1 MQVRSIVIDD
11 DGNSTL
17 KSGLLPEDIVDDK
30 RDYAAICAILSDGH
44 PVFLTQE
51 RRWIY
56 PETVLTT
63 AGPLSVDSLVLE
75 ERISG
80 DGSPGTAI
88 MHSVKFVVKEAA
100 HGLLIGI
107 ERSAEGFLKE
117 LV

>member
-1 MQVRSIVIDD
+1 MHVRSIVLDD
-11 DGNSTL
+11 EGNPTL
-17 KSGLLPEDIVDDK
+17 KSGVLPEDIIDDK
-30 RDYAAICAILSDGH
+30 RDYTTLCAILNDGH

-56 PETVLTT
+56 PETITTT
-63 AGPLSVDSLVLE
+63 AGPLPVDSRVLE
-75 ERISG
+75 ERVTG

-117 LV
+117 L